1 MSNIRLGGVFFDFSV
16 NTAQFQKA
24 MTDTRSRVRK
34 LDRAMAPVLHRIKQV
49 GIVAAGAAV
58 GLTYLGKS
66 TADAIDR
73 QAKLAQS
80 LRTSIGSIQT
90 LERAAELSGLQV
102 RQLEAGFRV
111 LTVQLSRLADGSAPI
126 ELQEVFERLGLS
138 IEYINSL
145 PLDQKI
151 DTLTNEI
158 RRLIPAGQ
166 QAAAMAQLFGTR
178 TFLAFTRIDT
188 ETLRI
193 AAKDIERFGGA
204 LSDLQGD
211 RVEAM
216 NDSLS
221 RLNTALTVI
230 RVRIVA
236 DLAPAVLELSER
248 LAVALEAGSDL
259 RRRMA
264 SIAEAILSSLPK
276 VAAYGKAF
284 IAAVVGVNAL
294 IIALGLATKGAFAF
308 RAALLRTGF
317 LAAVVGVGELIYR
330 FTDAAEATDTWAE
343 SVDIITESIRG
354 TGRALK
360 EVNSLSE
367 LRVHGMEQE
376 ARAALALA
384 QANIAMRRA
393 TFEES
398 PEYQAALREQR
409 AAAAALASAPGGRWT
424 QLMGVGGQR
433 EDAHFRKLDA
443 DLAVHRLRSRH
454 ELGIKAEQAEI
465 DRIGSMLAGAPA
477 PLIPKQGTVEEY
489 TAKEKALRKVAL
501 MRKLEDA
508 ELSLR
513 TEMERRLKAN
523 ERAREAALK
532 EVQIQGDGH
541 EQLAARVNAA
551 YDEIERRIR
560 GQTTLMERL
569 GATADDVGQAFG
581 NFAESV
587 ILDFRGM
594 SDAAKALGM
603 DIARSLARR
612 AVADPLAG
620 AISAGIGNVFTPG
633 ANLTVHRETL
643 TPTPSYWANPGI
655 PSRSDGGPVHGW
667 ARVGERG
674 PEIVHFGQPGTVL
687 PNQRLRGMG
696 AGAGVSVNLNVQ
708 AGWSRDAIRRE
719 VEAELAAA
727 APLIVDQ
734 AYASIQ
740 RDLDRPSPIQGGR

>member
-1 MSNIRLGGVFFDFSV
+1 MANVRLGGVFFDFTV

-24 MTDTRSRVRK
+24 MANTASRTRR
-34 LDRAMAPVLHRIKQV
+34 LDRAMAPVLRRIKQLGV
-49 GIVAAGAAV
+49 VATGAAV
-58 GLTYLGKS
+58 GLAYLGKT
-66 TADAIDR
+66 TADSIDR

-80 LRTSIGSIQT
+80 LRTSIGSIQI

-126 ELQEVFERLGLS
+126 ELQDVFQKLGLS

-145 PLDQKI
+145 PLDKKI
-151 DTLTNEI
+151 DILTKEI
-158 RRLIPAGQ
+158 KRLIPAGE

-193 AAKDIERFGGA
+193 ATHDMERFGGV

-221 RLNTALTVI
+221 RLSTAMTVI
-230 RVRIVA
+230 RTRIVA
-236 DLAPAVLELSER
+236 DLAPAVLELSEK

-259 RRRMA
+259 RVRLA
-264 SIAEAILSSLPK
+264 SISESILSSLPK
-276 VAAYGKAF
+276 VVAYGKAF
-284 IAAVVGVNAL
+284 IGAVVGVNAL
-294 IIALGLATKGAFAF
+294 IIALGLATRGAIAF
-308 RAALLRTGF
+308 RAALLRTGS

-343 SVDIITESIRG
+343 SVETITEAIKG
-354 TGRALK
+354 HGRALK
-360 EVNSLSE
+360 DVNSLSE
-367 LRVHGMEQE
+367 LRVHGMENE
-376 ARAALALA
+376 ARAALALT
-384 QANIAMRRA
+384 QANIALRKA

-398 PEYQAALREQR
+398 PEYRAALKEQR
-409 AAAAALASAPGGRWT
+409 EATAALAAAPEGRWT
-424 QLMGVGGQR
+424 TLMGVPGQQ
-433 EDAHFRKLDA
+433 EDAHYRKLDA
-443 DLAVHRLRSRH
+443 DLAVHRLRSDHQLSIRKL
-454 ELGIKAEQAEI
+454 EADV
-465 DRIGSMLAGAPA
+465 DRIGGMLVGAPA
-477 PLIPKQGTVEEY
+477 PLTPSKEGGAEEY
-489 TAKEKALRKVAL
+489 TDSEKELRRVSL

-523 ERAREAALK
+523 ERARDAALE
-532 EVQIQGDGH
+532 EVEIQGEGYEH
-541 EQLAARVNAA
+541 LAARVNAA

-560 GQTTLMERL
+560 GQTTLMEKL
-569 GATADDVGQAFG
+569 ATTADDVGASFG

-594 SDAAKALGM
+594 SDAAKALGR

-620 AISAGIGNVFTPG
+620 AISAGIGNIFTPG
-633 ANLTVHRETL
+633 AGMTVGPQTL
-643 TPTPSYWANPGI
+643 I
-655 PSRSDGGPVHGW
+655 PSRSDGGPFRGYV
-667 ARVGERG
+667 RVGERG
-674 PEIVHFGQPGTVL
+674 PEVVHFGQPGTVL

-696 AGAGVSVNLNVQ
+696 GGAPGVGLNLNVR
-708 AGWSRDAIRRE
+708 AGWDREAVRRE
-719 VEAELAAA
+719 VQAELAIAG
-727 APLIVDQ
+727 PMIVDQ
-734 AYASIQ
+734 AYAAIQ
-740 RDLDRPSPIQGGR
+740 RDMDRPSPIQGGR